1 MHITLHLKNA
11 FLSCSVFHSK
21 NQRKNTFSCQ
31 IVLMDQKTALTSSFK
46 RRWLTV
52 NHLCI
57 FNTKRLR
64 FLQANLLH
72 IVTRFVKL
80 RSFSGAKNTWWR
92 SFISCVW
99 KINNSQNQSTTGLKI
114 SLLFVCFFAC
124 LFVYIFYPLHLN
136 TSMQILHTVLHNF
149 LRSWQGE
156 FVKKSRTS
164 LIGDHFLIMTSMCDS
179 GMLR

>member
-72 IVTRFVKL
+72 IVTPFVKL
-80 RSFSGAKNTWWR
+80 RSFGGAKNTWWR
-92 SFISCVW
+92 SFISEC
-99 KINNSQNQSTTGLKI
+99 LKNKQWSKSI
-114 SLLFVCFFAC
+114 HYRFEVFSVVRLSLCMLVR
-124 LFVYIFYPLHLN
+124 VY
-136 TSMQILHTVLHNF
+136 F
-149 LRSWQGE
+149 LP
-156 FVKKSRTS
+156 FTP
-164 LIGDHFLIMTSMCDS
+164 
-179 GMLR
+179 